1 MKNSDIRQF
10 IQKHPDISGKKIW
23 NYVSDYYAPEQCKG
37 CKHVQLIGMYPCSCC
52 SVYLLPR
59 QPIWKYELEFSGFT
73 DKEEAEIASII
84 PKVVE
89 DGRPLLKIV
98 GKDTKE

>member
-1 MKNSDIRQF
+1 MKVKEF
-10 IQKHPDISGKKIW
+10 
-23 NYVSDYYAPEQCKG
+23 
-37 CKHVQLIGMYPCSCC
+37 L
-52 SVYLLPR
+52 YLLPR

-89 DGRPLLKIV
+89 DFFCFIRKQ
-98 GKDTKE
+98 TFY

>member
-1 MKNSDIRQF
+1 MKVKEF
-10 IQKHPDISGKKIW
+10 
-23 NYVSDYYAPEQCKG
+23 
-37 CKHVQLIGMYPCSCC
+37 L
-52 SVYLLPR
+52 YLLPR
-59 QPIWKYELEFSGFT
+59 QPIWKYELEFSGLT

>member
-1 MKNSDIRQF
+1 MKVKEF
-10 IQKHPDISGKKIW
+10 
-23 NYVSDYYAPEQCKG
+23 
-37 CKHVQLIGMYPCSCC
+37 L
-52 SVYLLPR
+52 YLLPR
-59 QPIWKYELEFSGFT
+59 QTIWKYELEFSGFT

-98 GKDTKE
+98 GKGYKRIIENYSTKEVSIEAFFCFIRKQTFY

>member
-1 MKNSDIRQF
+1 MKVKEFLN
-10 IQKHPDISGKKIW
+10 
-23 NYVSDYYAPEQCKG
+23 
-37 CKHVQLIGMYPCSCC
+37 
-52 SVYLLPR
+52 LLPR
-59 QPIWKYELEFSGFT
+59 QAIWKYELKFSGFT

>member
-1 MKNSDIRQF
+1 MKVKEF
-10 IQKHPDISGKKIW
+10 
-23 NYVSDYYAPEQCKG
+23 
-37 CKHVQLIGMYPCSCC
+37 L
-52 SVYLLPR
+52 YLLPR
-59 QPIWKYELEFSGFT
+59 QPVWKYELEFSGFT

>member
-1 MKNSDIRQF
+1 MKVKEFLN
-10 IQKHPDISGKKIW
+10 
-23 NYVSDYYAPEQCKG
+23 
-37 CKHVQLIGMYPCSCC
+37 
-52 SVYLLPR
+52 LLPR
-59 QPIWKYELEFSGFT
+59 QAIWKYELEFSGFT

-84 PKVVE
+84 TKVAE

>member
-1 MKNSDIRQF
+1 MKVKEF
-10 IQKHPDISGKKIW
+10 
-23 NYVSDYYAPEQCKG
+23 
-37 CKHVQLIGMYPCSCC
+37 L
-52 SVYLLPR
+52 YLLPR
-59 QPIWKYELEFSGFT
+59 QTVLKYELEFSGFT

-84 PKVVE
+84 PKVAE

>member
-1 MKNSDIRQF
+1 MKVKEFLN
-10 IQKHPDISGKKIW
+10 
-23 NYVSDYYAPEQCKG
+23 
-37 CKHVQLIGMYPCSCC
+37 
-52 SVYLLPR
+52 LLPR
-59 QPIWKYELEFSGFT
+59 QAILKYGIEISGFT

-84 PKVVE
+84 LKVVE

>member
-1 MKNSDIRQF
+1 MELQKIIMKRDRYESKR
-10 IQKHPDISGKKIW
+10 ISKSAAETGYLEIW
-23 NYVSDYYAPEQCKG
+23 TQ
-37 CKHVQLIGMYPCSCC
+37 IF
-52 SVYLLPR
+52 R
-59 QPIWKYELEFSGFT
+59 FT

-84 PKVVE
+84 PKVTE

>member
-1 MKNSDIRQF
+1 MKVKEFLN
-10 IQKHPDISGKKIW
+10 
-23 NYVSDYYAPEQCKG
+23 
-37 CKHVQLIGMYPCSCC
+37 
-52 SVYLLPR
+52 LLPR
-59 QPIWKYELEFSGFT
+59 QAILKYGIEISGFT
-73 DKEEAEIASII
+73 DKEKAEIASII

>member
-1 MKNSDIRQF
+1 MELQKIIMKRDRYEILN
-10 IQKHPDISGKKIW
+10 
-23 NYVSDYYAPEQCKG
+23 
-37 CKHVQLIGMYPCSCC
+37 
-52 SVYLLPR
+52 LLPR
-59 QPIWKYELEFSGFT
+59 QAILKYGIEISGFT

>member
-1 MKNSDIRQF
+1 MKVKEFLN
-10 IQKHPDISGKKIW
+10 
-23 NYVSDYYAPEQCKG
+23 
-37 CKHVQLIGMYPCSCC
+37 
-52 SVYLLPR
+52 LLPR
-59 QPIWKYELEFSGFT
+59 QAILKYGIEISGFT

-84 PKVVE
+84 PKVTE